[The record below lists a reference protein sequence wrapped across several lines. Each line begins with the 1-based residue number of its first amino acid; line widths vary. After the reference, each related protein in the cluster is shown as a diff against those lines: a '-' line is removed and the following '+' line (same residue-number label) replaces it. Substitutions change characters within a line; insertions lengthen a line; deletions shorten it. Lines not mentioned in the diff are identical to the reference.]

1 MRLCK
6 MQKKAA
12 FDIRELGK
20 QLAKTVR
27 NVPLEAY
34 TTAAGAGLGAG
45 AVGLLKKDPK
55 LTHYLAGAGLGG
67 AAGFGGGAAARH
79 YLEGYK
85 AKQQQE
91 QALGEQYLDSLN
103 EKEKNQW
110 PPKPVPE
117 TSAWAD
123 KDRLQAKAQA
133 PKQEQAK
140 AQASSQREFESG
152 VQDTDNMITRAFAR
166 AAERRQKAD
175 ATAQARSPE
184 GVVANYGSPQEQAD
198 YARLK
203 PYAGKYP
210 NAAVAMRAI
219 EMRARRA
226 AAQLQQAGAQARAD
240 ERNALA
246 AARESATMQPPTS
259 EQDIYRAKTQKRID
273 ENQKVREMIEALRQQ
288 YGK

>member
-1 MRLCK
+1 
-6 MQKKAA
+6 
-12 FDIRELGK
+12 
-20 QLAKTVR
+20 
-27 NVPLEAY
+27 
-34 TTAAGAGLGAG
+34 
-45 AVGLLKKDPK
+45 
-55 LTHYLAGAGLGG
+55 
-67 AAGFGGGAAARH
+67 
-79 YLEGYK
+79 
-85 AKQQQE
+85 
-91 QALGEQYLDSLN
+91 
-103 EKEKNQW
+103 
-110 PPKPVPE
+110 
-117 TSAWAD
+117 
-123 KDRLQAKAQA
+123 
-133 PKQEQAK
+133 
-140 AQASSQREFESG
+140 
-152 VQDTDNMITRAFAR
+152 MITRAFAR

-203 PYAGKYP
+203 PYVGKYP